1 MSIHSVVLHFYDGTD
16 GVRDVFFLNCGLFGT
31 VTNTKSVKHNIS
43 RVKQMNKNSTE
54 KVKKQRKDLRTIKER
69 LC

>member
-16 GVRDVFFLNCGLFGT
+16 GVRDVFFSNCGLFGT

-43 RVKQMNKNSTE
+43 RVKQMNKKSTE
-54 KVKKQRKDLRTIKER
+54 KVKKMKKRFANNKKR